1 MSVKISKLSEVHPS
15 ARLGQDVEVGPFCL
29 IGPDVEI
36 GDNCR
41 LDSHVA
47 IIGNTTIGSGNR
59 FFANSVIGG
68 EPQDVSYQE
77 SDTRVIIGDNNQF
90 REGVTVNRGAEKEDH
105 TTRIGNGNLL
115 MANSHVAHNCHVYNN
130 TILVN
135 GVLLGGHVHV
145 HDRAI
150 VSGNTAVHHF
160 ATIGKLAFV
169 SGVGRVNKDVPPY
182 MLAAGNED
190 PRVVT
195 INMVGMRRAGISE
208 STIRAI
214 KQTCRL
220 LYRKNMR
227 LPDVREKLHTDLDG
241 IFPIELTALLNFV
254 EKSAAGRVG
263 RAREIMRDEKGK
275 EVSPESG
282 NSTDESTSIELNK
295 RRAA

>member
-1 MSVKISKLSEVHPS
+1 MSVNISKLSEVHPS
-15 ARLGQDVEVGPFCL
+15 ARLGRDVEIGPFCL
-29 IGPDVEI
+29 VGPDVEI
-36 GDNCR
+36 GDNCC
-41 LDSHVA
+41 LDSHVT
-47 IIGNTTIGSGNR
+47 IIGNTSIGCGNR

-77 SDTRVIIGDNNQF
+77 SETYVIIGDKNQF
-90 REGVTVNRGAEKEDH
+90 REGVTVSRGAEKEDH

-145 HDRAI
+145 HDKAI

-190 PRVVT
+190 PRVIT
-195 INMVGMRRAGISE
+195 INIVGMRRDGMSE
-208 STIRAI
+208 STIGVI
-214 KQTCRL
+214 KQACRL
-220 LYRKNMR
+220 LYRKKLR
-227 LPDVREKLHTDLDG
+227 LPDVREKLHADLDG

-254 EKSAAGRVG
+254 EKSQGGRVG
-263 RAREIMRDEKGK
+263 RAREIMRDEKGNGIA
-275 EVSPESG
+275 PESA
-282 NSTDESTSIELNK
+282 NNTDETTSVELNE

>member
-1 MSVKISKLSEVHPS
+1 MSTTISKRSEVHPS
-15 ARLGQDVEVGPFCL
+15 AQLGRDVEVGPFCL
-29 IGPDVEI
+29 VGPDVEI
-36 GDNCR
+36 GDNCK

-47 IIGNTTIGSGNR
+47 IIGHTKIGRGNR

-77 SDTRVIIGDNNQF
+77 SDTKVVIGDNNQF
-90 REGVTVNRGAEKEDH
+90 REGVTVNRGAEKEDGI
-105 TTRIGNGNLL
+105 TRIGNNNLL

-145 HDRAI
+145 HDKAI
-150 VSGNTAVHHF
+150 ISGNTAVHHF
-160 ATIGKLAFV
+160 STIGTLAFV

-182 MLAAGNED
+182 MLAAGNEE

-195 INMVGMRRAGISE
+195 INTVGMRRAGMAD
-208 STIRAI
+208 STIHVI
-214 KQTCRL
+214 KQVCRM

-227 LPDVREKLHTDLDG
+227 LEDVREQLHTDRDG
-241 IFPIELTALLNFV
+241 IFPIEVTALLKFI
-254 EKSAAGRVG
+254 EDSQRGRVG
-263 RAREIMRDEKGK
+263 RARELVRDAKGND
-275 EVSPESG
+275 VSTEAA
-282 NSTDESTSIELNK
+282 NTTDEHTTATEK